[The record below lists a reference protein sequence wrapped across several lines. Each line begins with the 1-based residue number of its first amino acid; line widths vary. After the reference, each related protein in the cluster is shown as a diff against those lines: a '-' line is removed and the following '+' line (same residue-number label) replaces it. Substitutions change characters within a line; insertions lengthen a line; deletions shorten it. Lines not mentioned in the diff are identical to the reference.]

1 MPAKDIYHNAVKN
14 ALVKD
19 GWTITADPYSIK
31 YEDAELYADLA
42 AEKPIAAEKQG
53 QKIVVEIKSFVGR
66 SQMYDFH
73 LALGQYMVYR
83 KLIQLTA
90 PEYTLYLAIDDVVYK
105 DFFQRKSIQVITNE
119 NQLLLMVVE
128 MDREEILQWTN

>member
-31 YEDAELYADLA
+31 YEDAELYADIA
-42 AEKPIAAEKQG
+42 AEKPIAAQKQG

-105 DFFQRKSIQVITNE
+105 DFFQRKSVQVITNE
-119 NQLLLMVVE
+119 N
-128 MDREEILQWTN
+128 

>member
-19 GWTITADPYSIK
+19 GWIITADPYFIK

-66 SQMYDFH
+66 SLMYDFH
-73 LALGQYMVYR
+73 SALGQYMVYR
-83 KLIQLTA
+83 KLIQLSA

-105 DFFQRKSIQVITNE
+105 DFFQRKSVQVITNE

-128 MDREEILQWTN
+128 MDKEEILQWIN

>member
-42 AEKPIAAEKQG
+42 AQKPIAAEKQG

-105 DFFQRKSIQVITNE
+105 DFFQRKSVQVITNE